1 MAWRFLLGLAS
12 FCLLFCSGA
21 DVVAQEGD
29 ALRFF
34 QQNPARSLFRTA
46 PVQRRPDYR
55 LVEPREF
62 RERAVRRR
70 PMPEP
75 EPELAERPAVVPTM
89 FVHVVGDALAEA
101 LAQGLKEH
109 FAETKPEVG
118 VQRKIRPN
126 SGLVR
131 DDHFDWQRGLRDLAA
146 AADRVDMLVVMV
158 GSNDRQP
165 LRDETGAHEF
175 GTDRWKELYARR
187 IDDLLAVVRE
197 KRWPVLMVGMPVM
210 QEPRLSAGMVVVN
223 ALLKERAQRA
233 GVVFVDIWEGFATE
247 KGEYSST
254 GPDVNGA
261 TVRLRTSDGILFT
274 RAGARK
280 LGFFVGKEAIERL
293 GRELPP
299 AVADLPADLSD
310 QIRRELPGAAP
321 PGLGGGLLGGFT
333 LPELPEL
340 PVLPAIGQRPLA
352 GPVLALGA
360 AALSPGGVLLR
371 GRVFTPATEMGI
383 LVEQVFAYGRPPPAK
398 PGRADDFAWPR
409 RPIDRRDDAAASQV
423 SAPASAPI
431 RAPVSAAAGS
441 RP

>member
-1 MAWRFLLGLAS
+1 M
-12 FCLLFCSGA
+12 
-21 DVVAQEGD
+21 AQEGD

-55 LVEPREF
+55 RIEPREF

-70 PMPEP
+70 PMPES
-75 EPELAERPAVVPTM
+75 EPDVAERPAVPQTM

-109 FAETKPEVG
+109 FAETNPEVG
-118 VQRKIRPN
+118 VSRKIRPN

-131 DDHFDWQRGLRDLAA
+131 DDHFDWPKGLREFAA
-146 AADRVDMLVVMV
+146 GTDRVDMLVVML

-165 LRDETGAHEF
+165 LRDEAGTHEF
-175 GTDRWKELYARR
+175 GTERWKELYQRR
-187 IDDLLAVVRE
+187 IDDLLAVARE

-210 QEPRLSAGMVVVN
+210 QESRLSAGMLVVN
-223 ALLKERAQRA
+223 GLIRERAQRA

-247 KGEYSST
+247 KGEYAST

-280 LGFFVGKEAIERL
+280 LGFFVGKEVIERL
-293 GRELPP
+293 GREQPP
-299 AVADLPADLSD
+299 AIAALPNDLSE
-310 QIRRELPGAAP
+310 QIRRELPAAAP
-321 PGLGGGLLGGFT
+321 LGGTGGLIGGLT

-340 PVLPAIGQRPLA
+340 PAIGVRPLA
-352 GPVLALGA
+352 GPVLALTA
-360 AALSPGGVLLR
+360 PPQSPGGVLLR
-371 GRVFTPATEMGI
+371 GRVLMPSTEMGI
-383 LVEQVFAYGRPPPAK
+383 IVEQAFAYGRAPAAK
-398 PGRADDFAWPR
+398 PGRADDFSWPR
-409 RPIDRRDDAAASQV
+409 RPVDRRDD
-423 SAPASAPI
+423 PAV
-431 RAPVSAAAGS
+431 RPVSAAAGS